1 MRTTR
6 VDRRNATFQHWQV
19 LLTNRTK
26 RTRAGEVLVQGV
38 RPVTLAVEH
47 GWPVRAW
54 LTLSRR
60 SAWAEEMLRRSPAD
74 CYVLADDLY
83 AELAE
88 REEGGA
94 DLIAVAE
101 QAPDALSRIPLH
113 RGLVLVFD
121 RPSSPG
127 NIGTIVRSLDA
138 LGGAGL
144 VVTGHAADPYDPKAV
159 RASTGSLFSVPVVR
173 APSHRE
179 VLTWLEPHDVVLL
192 GTDEGGDL
200 LLHEA
205 PLGDGGVVV
214 IGSETRGMS
223 AGWREACERTLMIPM
238 AGRASS
244 LNASSAA
251 TAVLYEAQRQRLT
264 R

>member
-1 MRTTR
+1 VRTTR

-26 RTRAGEVLVQGV
+26 RTRAGELLVHGV
-38 RPVTLAVEH
+38 RPITLAVEH

-54 LTLSRR
+54 LTRSRR
-60 SAWAEEMLRRSPAD
+60 TPWAEELIRRSPAD
-74 CYVLADDLY
+74 CFVLGHDLF

-94 DLIAVAE
+94 DLIAVVE
-101 QAPDALSRIPLH
+101 QAPDDLARIPLNS
-113 RGLVLVFD
+113 GVVLVFD
-121 RPSSPG
+121 RPTSPG

-144 VVTGHAADPYDPKAV
+144 IVTGHAADPYDPKAV
-159 RASTGSLFSVPVVR
+159 RASTGSLFAVPVVR

-179 VLTWLEPHDVVLL
+179 VLDWLGGRPVV
-192 GTDEGGDL
+192 GTDESGDR

-205 PLGDGGVVV
+205 SLADGGVVV
-214 IGSETRGMS
+214 IGNETRGMS
-223 AGWREACERTLMIPM
+223 AGWREACSQTLTIPM
-238 AGRASS
+238 TGSASS

-251 TAVLYEAQRQRLT
+251 TTVLYEAQRQRLT
-264 R
+264 G